1 MSNTRSAKHHKRG
14 SEDGAKRGKG
24 KSEWIRGSVKHLRR
38 SGELKKLPKPRTST
52 CYLTGKVRFT
62 DEDTALRALVNAVS
76 ARLSSKAERVESR
89 AYYCQY
95 CDGWHLTSVR
105 DTSAI
110 KTGGVE
116 IAAKHQDAFK
126 VALSQVKCMSEDA
139 RATRKEIQHFMLAM
153 DREKVPVALW
163 TDPWLWAA
171 VNELKRSGTPASVL
185 SKQFPVCLARAY
197 SIDSSMA
204 EPDDR
209 WLPCYGKMT
218 KTRRAELMGAGPTPI
233 AVVAAFQAVKQGLE
247 EDKSEPDAVV
257 VSSSVEELV
266 EHHLSGDG
274 SQGDE

>member
-1 MSNTRSAKHHKRG
+1 MSNTRREKLHKRG
-14 SEDGAKRGKG
+14 GEAGAKRGKS
-24 KSEWIRGSVKHLRR
+24 KSEWIRGSLKHLRK
-38 SGELKKLPKPRTST
+38 SGQLKKLSKPRTST

-62 DEDTALRALVNAVS
+62 DEDTALRALVDAVS

-95 CDGWHLTSVR
+95 CDGWHLTSMR

-110 KTGGVE
+110 KTEAVE
-116 IAAKHQDAFK
+116 IVAKHQDAFK

-171 VNELKRSGTPASVL
+171 VNELKRSGAPASVL

-197 SIDSSMA
+197 SIDSSMT

-209 WLPCYGKMT
+209 WLPYYGKMT
-218 KTRRAELMGAGPTPI
+218 KTRKAELMSAGPTPI
-233 AVVAAFQAVKQGLE
+233 AVVAAFQALKQGLE
-247 EDKSEPDAVV
+247 EDKSEPDTVV
-257 VSSSVEELV
+257 ASSVEEPV

>member
-1 MSNTRSAKHHKRG
+1 MSNTRRAKRHKRG

-38 SGELKKLPKPRTST
+38 SGQLKKLPKPRTST
-52 CYLTGKVRFT
+52 CYLTGKVRFA
-62 DEDTALRALVNAVS
+62 DEDTALRALVDAVS

-105 DTSAI
+105 DTRAI
-110 KTGGVE
+110 KTEAVE

-126 VALSQVKCMSEDA
+126 VALSQVKCMGEDA

-153 DREKVPVALW
+153 DREKVPVTLW

-171 VNELKRSGTPASVL
+171 VNELKRSGAPASVL

-218 KTRRAELMGAGPTPI
+218 RLARAELMGTGPTPI

-247 EDKSEPDAVV
+247 KDKSKPGTVV
-257 VSSSVEELV
+257 ASPVEEPV
-266 EHHLSGDG
+266 EHHLFVDG